1 MCTAAHRPW
10 DTRKAAITGPNVAEV
25 ERDNGEPVE
34 HLPVLVLEVLR
45 RVEAAGGAVQAVRD
59 RARLLLLALQRRADD
74 VQIDI

>member
-10 DTRKAAITGPNVAEV
+10 HASKAAVAGPNVAEV
-25 ERDNGEPVE
+25 EPDDGEPVE

-45 RVEAAGGAVQAVRD
+45 WIEAARGPVQAVRD